1 MEGWLTITHP
11 DQTREHVRLSLALT
25 TLGRSEQN
33 VIELLDPKLSRFH
46 CEVERHA
53 SGFSIR
59 DCNSRNGTLVNGEP
73 AVGPHLLADGD
84 RIKIGRTFLTFHASR
99 PPDLRSDP
107 AIALEAPLERA
118 LARDPS
124 QSSSDTPAIAQR
136 RPTGAAGP
144 REPRFFQD
152 RRQTHAVETVRVRQ
166 EKPFELLAQATLEL
180 LDATSRATLLE
191 TAVERARGYFQAS
204 GALLALG
211 SHPDELTITAGIGC
225 DGDAKDRCLLAAARV
240 LTARAPVL
248 DDKRAAGVPI
258 RARGALHGAL
268 VLHDLAAPATPGA
281 QELEALQHLA
291 DVVGRALTGSL
302 AIEEVRREER
312 GAGARR
318 VASDLRSFLRTPGLP
333 QVEGLELACASAPSD
348 DVGSDFWDAVW
359 GPPRAGRRELYL
371 ALGDVP
377 DPHAPAQ
384 FGLRR
389 RGERSLLSLLGQA
402 ELRGALRALV
412 ETLPRTSDLLAQLA
426 LGLERGGC
434 VERVALTLLRFDPTT
449 GALRF
454 AGGGHPPLTVR
465 RTDGSVET
473 LEAVS
478 PAVGAKEGAP
488 FVERDLRLEPG
499 DQVLLVTAAAERA
512 AEAREPLAPLLAR
525 LGGTAHSEQEVAERL
540 VAALLQQDMTRD
552 REGLSVLLIRRV

>member
-73 AVGPHLLADGD
+73 AIGPHLLADGD
-84 RIKIGRTFLTFHASR
+84 RIKIGRTFLTFHTRR

-107 AIALEAPLERA
+107 VVALEAPLERA
-118 LARDPS
+118 PARDPS
-124 QSSSDTPAIAQR
+124 QSSSDTPAIGQR
-136 RPTGAAGP
+136 RPTGPTGP
-144 REPRFFQD
+144 REPHFQD
-152 RRQTHAVETVRVRQ
+152 RRQTHAVETVRVRH
-166 EKPFELLAQATLEL
+166 EKPFELLARATIEL

-248 DDKRAAGVPI
+248 DDKRVAGVPI
-258 RARGALHGAL
+258 RARGGLHGAL
-268 VLHDLAAPATPGA
+268 VLHDLAAPATHGA

-318 VASDLRSFLRTPGLP
+318 VASDLRSFLRAPGLP
-333 QVEGLELACASAPSD
+333 EVDGLELACVSAPCD

-377 DPHAPAQ
+377 DPQAPAQ
-384 FGLRR
+384 LGLRR

-402 ELRGALRALV
+402 ELRGALRSLV
-412 ETLPRTSDLLAQLA
+412 ETFPRTSDLLAQLA

-449 GALRF
+449 GALRV
-454 AGGGHPPLTVR
+454 AGGGHAPLVVR
-465 RTDGSVET
+465 RKDGSVEA
-473 LEAVS
+473 LEALS
-478 PAVGAKEGAP
+478 PAVGAKEGVP
-488 FVERDLRLEPG
+488 FAERDLRLEPE

-512 AEAREPLAPLLAR
+512 GAAREPVASLFAR
-525 LGGTAHSEQEVAERL
+525 MGGTAHSAQEVAERL
-540 VAALLQQDMTRD
+540 VAALLQQDMARE